1 MRNKTK
7 KKAKEQDVTSV
18 SDKAECVET
27 VAFICEPVG
36 SRILKPIQNQPCSL
50 IQPQA
55 GLGHCGGPPTQ
66 IYRCRALCV
75 GRGMECGSPVGS
87 RPGAWL
93 RCSSH
98 SHSTLGAARLGCV
111 YLVSDFML
119 GAWNKHREMGVSAPR
134 KSPHTRDQ
142 GFCPREPVVKHLLA
156 HPCLLPSFS

>member
-1 MRNKTK
+1 MSPLLVIKL
-7 KKAKEQDVTSV
+7 S
-18 SDKAECVET
+18 VET

-36 SRILKPIQNQPCSL
+36 SRVLKPIQNQPCSL

-55 GLGHCGGPPTQ
+55 GLRHCGGPPTQ

-111 YLVSDFML
+111 YLFPTPWSVTSCWEL
-119 GAWNKHREMGVSAPR
+119 GTSTGRWESLHHASHHTLEIRAFAPE
-134 KSPHTRDQ
+134 SQ
-142 GFCPREPVVKHLLA
+142 LLNIY
-156 HPCLLPSFS
+156 